1 VTNREIVE
9 AYIAGVRAGDV
20 EALVSLFGDDAEV
33 HMPSHDEPLRGKD
46 ELRAFYSDL
55 IGRWTSAIDPVV
67 HAIAVDGDV
76 GMFEFTLTITLPDG
90 GRYVAASVDVFH
102 MRGGLIRRLQAYT
115 DGLSLRDALGL
126 D

>member
-9 AYIAGVRAGDV
+9 AYIAGVRGRDV
-20 EALVSLFGDDAEV
+20 EALVSLFGDDAEIHV
-33 HMPSHDEPLRGKD
+33 PTHDEPLRGKG
-46 ELRAFYSDL
+46 ELHAFYADL
-55 IGRWTSAIDPVV
+55 LGRWTSAIDPVV

-102 MRGGLIRRLQAYT
+102 MRGGLIRRMQAYT